1 MTSNGLL
8 TILLVTAC
16 ASILMV
22 ALCPG
27 SAFSFNRGFAGH
39 PGVASGVAGT
49 QQGNTGIL
57 GTGPTQPGTTGIYN
71 FHGPLPNYPICYTRC
86 TASCPGFRT
95 PRDEQQCHQRCA
107 AQCGG

>member
-1 MTSNGLL
+1 MTSKGLL

-16 ASILMV
+16 ASILMM

-39 PGVASGVAGT
+39 PGVAGGVTGT
-49 QQGNTGIL
+49 QQGNTGI
-57 GTGPTQPGTTGIYN
+57 GGISPTQPSGIPGIKFN
-71 FHGPLPNYPICYTRC
+71 PHLPKPVCYSRC

-95 PRDEQQCHQRCA
+95 PRDEQQCQSRCA